1 MTILAFNLSS
11 EVLQIPEGTSVWLT
25 SPTHLVKLQGLLLLP
40 GLTFMFFSMWRQSF
54 EVLFFFYSLVWIILP
69 LSGRGRKAIFI
80 FNLWSNFVSFL
91 SEIFHPKCRTPKIE

>member
-54 EVLFFFYSLVWIILP
+54 EVLFFFLLP
-69 LSGRGRKAIFI
+69 CLDNSSSFWKGKEGNFHIQFVVQFCLLSFR
-80 FNLWSNFVSFL
+80 NFS
-91 SEIFHPKCRTPKIE
+91 P